1 MIPEINLTDY
11 YYELPKEKIALYPL
25 ENRDNSKLLVINR
38 INQSVGDEIFK
49 NLPDLINESYH
60 LVLNN
65 TKVIPARFHL
75 IRPKK
80 NTIAECFLISP
91 TMPSAD
97 PQISLIQKNK
107 VRWKCLMRGKKIKVG
122 EQFYQKINENLEI
135 YCVIT
140 KIIESNFE
148 IEFTWN
154 NDLSFFEILN
164 KLGSIPLPPY
174 IEREIEEID
183 KSRYQTVFAK
193 NLGSVAAPTAAL
205 HFTDEVLEKLK
216 QKNIQISEILLNV
229 GAGTFKPIFFED
241 ISEHKMHEE
250 LFTIDKEVI
259 ESLLFSVKSE
269 KKILSVGTT
278 TVRTLESLMIFS
290 EKLQNSNPDKI
301 FISQWDAYYSK
312 KVDKISSLENVIKYM
327 EENNLKKLTGST
339 ELLIM
344 PGYQFRLIDALI
356 TNFHQPHNTLI
367 LLVSAFMGKEL
378 WQKSYNYALK
388 NNYRFLSYGDSSII
402 F

>member
-25 ENRDNSKLLVINR
+25 ESRDHSKLLVINR
-38 INQSVGDEIFK
+38 INQSICDDIFK
-49 NLPDLINESYH
+49 NLPDLIDDNYH

-97 PQISLIQKNK
+97 PQISLLQKNK

-122 EQFYQKINENLEI
+122 ERFYQKINDNLEI
-135 YCVIT
+135 NCIIT
-140 KIIESNFE
+140 EIIESNFE
-148 IEFTWN
+148 IEFTWKE
-154 NDLSFFEILN
+154 DLSFFEILN
-164 KLGSIPLPPY
+164 QLGNIPLPPY

-205 HFTDEVLEKLK
+205 HFTDEVFEKLNN
-216 QKNIQISEILLNV
+216 KNIKISEILLNV
-229 GAGTFKPIFFED
+229 GAGTFKPIFYED

-250 LFTIDKEVI
+250 LFTIDKKVI
-259 ESLLFSVKSE
+259 ESLLLSIQSG

-278 TVRTLESLMIFS
+278 TVRTLESMMIFA
-290 EKLQNSNPDKI
+290 EKLQNSTPNNI
-301 FISQWDAYYSK
+301 YISQWDAYYSK
-312 KVDKISSLENVIKYM
+312 KLDKKSSLKSVIKYM
-327 EENNLKKLTGST
+327 EDNNLSKLTGST

-344 PGYQFRLIDALI
+344 PGYQFRLIDTLI

-367 LLVSAFMGKEL
+367 LLVSAFMSKDL